1 MIDLNAIFAET
12 LNKAVAAAVAAAV
25 TAATEEQ
32 TKMITMLTGRT
43 EELLQIATDLEERLD
58 SAEREVSELKES
70 AMSERNVETFLDEYD
85 FSDIV
90 DKYIDTRDLFA
101 SDDFEDAV
109 REVIASMLRR

>member
-12 LNKAVAAAVAAAV
+12 LNKAVASAVAAAV
-25 TAATEEQ
+25 TAATEEH

-70 AMSERNVETFLDEYD
+70 AMSERNVETFIDEYD
-85 FSDIV
+85 FSEIV
-90 DKYIDTRDLFA
+90 NKHIDTRDLFA
-101 SDDFEDAV
+101 SDDFADAV
-109 REVIASMLRR
+109 REVIVGDLRR